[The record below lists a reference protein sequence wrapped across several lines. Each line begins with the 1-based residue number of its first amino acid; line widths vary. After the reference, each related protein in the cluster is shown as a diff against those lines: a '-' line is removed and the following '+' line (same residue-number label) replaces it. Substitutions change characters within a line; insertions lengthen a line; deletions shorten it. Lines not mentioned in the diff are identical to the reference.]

1 MQEQRNGVPRT
12 RSFYLDFLREPCEL
26 YGANQLKS
34 MKKPVIPVSALL
46 KSFMILFSVTACM
59 KVGPDYRR
67 PETTMPASWGTEL
80 KPVDAA
86 AAKPDGLA
94 RWWRVFKDPLLSE
107 LVTKAELHNRDLQQ
121 ARGRVREA
129 RARRGLAQANL
140 FPTITA
146 NVSASRIENSEEAGL
161 GGANELYANSFDA
174 GWEVDVFGKKRR
186 EIESADA
193 GLQASVED
201 LRDVLVSLY
210 AEVALNYVE
219 VRSFQARLAITE
231 SNLVAQDETY
241 QITLWR
247 YQAGLTTQLDV
258 EQAKLNRE
266 TTRSG
271 IPTLRSG
278 MEQAKQRLAILL
290 GQPPAA
296 LTTVLDEAKP
306 IPVTPLSV
314 AVGIPAD
321 LLRQRPDVRRAE
333 RRLAAQTAQIGVAKA
348 ARYPNLSLSGSIG
361 LESLAFGTLYTA
373 GAKMAQL
380 AASSALTLF
389 DAGRIR
395 KNIEIQTALQDQA
408 LGLYEAAVL
417 AALKDVENA
426 LVAYA
431 QEQTRR
437 DTLQDAVKAGQQA
450 VELAEMQYR
459 SGINDFQPVLS
470 SQKSLLTVQTQLA
483 ASDAEVASNLIR
495 LYKALGGGWTLSL

>member
-1 MQEQRNGVPRT
+1 MPPPV
-12 RSFYLDFLREPCEL
+12 
-26 YGANQLKS
+26 KS
-34 MKKPVIPVSALL
+34 VSVLL
-46 KSFMILFSVTACM
+46 KSFIFLFSMTACM
-59 KVGPDYRR
+59 KAGPDYRR
-67 PETTMPASWGTEL
+67 PETVMPVVWSTDLHSAGAT
-80 KPVDAA
+80 
-86 AAKPDGLA
+86 AAKPDRLA

-107 LVTKAELHNRDLQQ
+107 LIAKAEQRNWDLQQ
-121 ARGRVREA
+121 AQARVREA
-129 RARRGLAQANL
+129 RARRGLTRANL

-146 NVSASRIENSEEAGL
+146 NASVNRTENSEEAGI
-161 GGANELYANSFDA
+161 GSTNELYANSFDA
-174 GWEVDVFGKKRR
+174 GWELDVFGKKRR
-186 EIESADA
+186 AIESADA

-231 SNLVAQDETY
+231 SNLLAQDETY
-241 QITLWR
+241 QIARWR

-258 EQAKLNRE
+258 EQAKLNKE

-296 LTTVLDEAKP
+296 LTAMLAESKA
-306 IPVTPLSV
+306 IPVTPPSV

-348 ARYPNLSLSGSIG
+348 ARYPSLSLSGSIG

-373 GAKMAQL
+373 GAKIAQM

-395 KNIEIQTALQDQA
+395 KNIEIQTALQEQA
-408 LGLYEAAVL
+408 LGLYESAVL
-417 AALKDVENA
+417 TALKDVENA
-426 LVAYA
+426 LVAYS

-437 DTLQDAVKAGQQA
+437 NTLQEAVKAGRRA

-459 SGINDFQPVLS
+459 AGTNDFQPVLT

-483 ASDAEVASNLIR
+483 TSDAEVASDLIR
-495 LYKALGGGWTLSL
+495 LYKALGGGWTLSS